1 MPTKIENT
9 DTQTLIGGTPYDK
22 NSSVVKHSKKIKK
35 GKSGIVKSGLKIQDY
50 YLQLSSADK
59 KKFEKSLPDFHEFI
73 ETEINSVTTRGSKFS
88 VTDKYQDKN
97 IETLES
103 DLKKLMKDDKS
114 HDFNLLRFKL
124 KAIGKDIVNYK
135 KK

>member
-1 MPTKIENT
+1 MMVTF
-9 DTQTLIGGTPYDK
+9 
-22 NSSVVKHSKKIKK
+22 SSNKFSIAA
-35 GKSGIVKSGLKIQDY
+35 SGP
-50 YLQLSSADK
+50 
-59 KKFEKSLPDFHEFI
+59 E
-73 ETEINSVTTRGSKFS
+73 NSVPARGSKFS

>member
-1 MPTKIENT
+1 MPTKLEST
-9 DTQTLIGGTPYDK
+9 DTQKLIGGTSYDLD
-22 NSSVVKHSKKIKK
+22 SPVVKHAKKIKK
-35 GKSGIVKSGLKIQDY
+35 GASGLIRSGLKIQD
-50 YLQLSSADK
+50 
-59 KKFEKSLPDFHEFI
+59 KFLELTPAEQKTLEKTLPDLYKSIKE
-73 ETEINSVTTRGSKFS
+73 EINSVPARGSKFS
-88 VTDKYQDKN
+88 LTDKYQNED